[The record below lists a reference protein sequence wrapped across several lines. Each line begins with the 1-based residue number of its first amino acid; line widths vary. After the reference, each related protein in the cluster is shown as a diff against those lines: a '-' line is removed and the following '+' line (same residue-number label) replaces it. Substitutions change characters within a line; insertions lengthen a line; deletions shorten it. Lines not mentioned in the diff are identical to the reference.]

1 MSKSVNG
8 FVIVILIPLSSQ
20 IEFTLRYERYYL
32 HKCLFYNVFVLSALL
47 INDGFYYYYIN
58 SLFRNGADNS
68 QSSGNNSHTGMNNSQ
83 ICEHNCH
90 PIKICFNYGRY

>member
-47 INDGFYYYYIN
+47 RFYYYYIN

-68 QSSGNNSHTGMNNSQ
+68 QSSGNNSHTD
-83 ICEHNCH
+83 E
-90 PIKICFNYGRY
+90 